1 MSSLFS
7 AVSRCYLSN
16 GATLPRI
23 LSTGPQ
29 KGGVG
34 KSTLARLLARELA
47 QKRHAR
53 DDPPIWTPSR
63 PPITAWASDRAEAGI
78 EPERPHSSRQTA
90 EVARAAHSIVIP
102 TGQTKDDLRPAVQ
115 LAHSLVDAGVP
126 ASRIAFA
133 LVKTTRPQHRRVP
146 CREDL
151 PVPQPD
157 RLHPARRASA
167 SLHRP
172 RCREGG
178 DRNLISQLERQGG
191 AAGPG
196 DDRSPG

>member
-78 EPERPHSSRQTA
+78 EPGEAPFLAPDGRGRPGRALDRHPHRPDEGRSAAR
-90 EVARAAHSIVIP
+90 RAARTQP
-102 TGQTKDDLRPAVQ
+102 G
-115 LAHSLVDAGVP
+115 
-126 ASRIAFA
+126 
-133 LVKTTRPQHRRVP
+133 RRGGSGI
-146 CREDL
+146 
-151 PVPQPD
+151 PD
-157 RLHPARRASA
+157 RLRAREDHPSAAPPSSLPRRPTRTSARPTTPCSTGI
-167 SLHRP
+167 
-172 RCREGG
+172 C
-178 DRNLISQLERQGG
+178 Q
-191 AAGPG
+191 
-196 DDRSPG
+196 SPPPTM